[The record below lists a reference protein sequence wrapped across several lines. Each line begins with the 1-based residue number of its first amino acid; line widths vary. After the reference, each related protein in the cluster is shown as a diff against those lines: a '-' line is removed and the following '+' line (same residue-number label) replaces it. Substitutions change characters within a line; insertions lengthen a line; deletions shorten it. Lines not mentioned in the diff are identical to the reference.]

1 MYLLLK
7 VFLYSFQKIKE
18 LVLFFGRKAVVE
30 GLNEFAGDFGGEL
43 GVFGA
48 FFGEGEKLVAFVGF
62 VGKDLNEAGV
72 FEFADEDG
80 CSGFIA
86 VYAFCEFSHSHCW
99 VLRKLKQ
106 NVPMR

>member
-1 MYLLLK
+1 M
-7 VFLYSFQKIKE
+7 
-18 LVLFFGRKAVVE
+18 LFFFLCEAFVE
-30 GLNEFAGDFGGEL
+30 GAYKLLGDFGGEL

-62 VGKDLNEAGV
+62 VGKNLDEACV
-72 FEFADEDG
+72 FELSDKDG

-86 VYAFCEFSHSHCW
+86 VDSFGKFSHSHCR